1 LQLPSETAK
10 QSENHPSTKSSDFGY
25 VKAALVIVLVD
36 LVIQFILGM
45 YLNLFGIFPSQISIS
60 SGGMGGMMSTMM
72 GGSGMPTMSILMVHM
87 LNGYLLG
94 IISLVV
100 LGLSAYSKSPRL
112 VGLSIVG
119 TAFILFAGIS
129 GLSFM
134 FSMFSDNLLSFTM
147 ALGFIGAFVSYFFE
161 IYSAR

>member
-1 LQLPSETAK
+1 LQLPSETAR

-45 YLNLFGIFPSQISIS
+45 YLNLFGIFPSQISTGS
-60 SGGMGGMMSTMM
+60 GMGGMMSTMM
-72 GGSGMPTMSILMVHM
+72 GGSGIPTMSILMVHM